1 MNYQKELEKLIEGL
15 GKEQKVPSLLL
26 HSCCA
31 PCSSYVL
38 EYLSNYFEITTFY
51 YNPNIYPESEYTKR
65 ILEQQTLIAKMRTQH
80 PIAFMAGAYD
90 KDRFYEMARGMEHL
104 KEGGERCF
112 RCYELRLR
120 EAAEV
125 AKKCGFDYFAT
136 TLSIS
141 PLKNA
146 VRLNEIGLRLSKE
159 FGVAYL
165 PSDFKKKNGYKRS
178 IELSKKYG
186 LYRQDYCGCEFS
198 VALSRRA

>member
-1 MNYQKELEKLIEGL
+1 MNYQKELDRLLERLKSE
-15 GKEQKVPSLLL
+15 ERVPRLLL

-38 EYLSNYFEITTFY
+38 EYLNRYFEITVFY

-65 ILEQQTLIAKMRTQH
+65 IWEQQELISRMPFVH
-80 PIAFMAGAYD
+80 PVSFLAGSYD
-90 KDRFYEMARGMEHL
+90 QERFYEMARGLEHV
-104 KEGGERCF
+104 KEGGERCLK
-112 RCYELRLR
+112 CYELRLS
-120 EAAEV
+120 EAARMAVKTE
-125 AKKCGFDYFAT
+125 ADYFTT

-146 VRLNEIGLRLSKE
+146 DRLNEIGMRLGE
-159 FGVAYL
+159 EYGVPYL

-178 IELSKKYG
+178 IELSREYD

-198 VALSRRA
+198 MNQRRR